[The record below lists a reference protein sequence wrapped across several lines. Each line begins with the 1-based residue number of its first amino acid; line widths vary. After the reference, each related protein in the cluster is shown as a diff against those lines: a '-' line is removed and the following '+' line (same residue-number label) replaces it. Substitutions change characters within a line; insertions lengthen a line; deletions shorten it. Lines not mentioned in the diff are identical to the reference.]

1 MVIIKAQNAG
11 FCFGVN
17 NAVNKAVVAAHE
29 YGNESIYTYGELIH
43 NPFVV
48 KELSD
53 MGIHAVDSLN
63 GIEEGI
69 LIIRSHGASP
79 CIYKEAYEKK
89 LSVIDATCPY
99 VKSIQNKV
107 EKYHK
112 KGYTVVIVGDK
123 SHPEVIGINGWCENE
138 AVIIGSAQ
146 EFCNDISL
154 TGNIC
159 VVAQTTIPK
168 NLFDDVC
175 AKIKQISPDAIV
187 FNTICSTTSLR
198 QQETEKIA
206 KKADVMIVIGG
217 FASSNTKKLADTCR
231 KNCKTVIQIESA
243 EDLQPPDFE
252 NAPVVGI
259 TAGASTPEHI
269 ILEVVQ
275 KMENSMENLEK
286 SLDDFKRLKVGDI
299 VKGKIISVN
308 EDEVYVDISYKSDGI
323 IKKADFLMD
332 LYTDLP
338 STVAIGDEVEAMITD
353 MNDGIGNVVLSKI
366 KVDEIAAM
374 KVTQEK
380 FESKE
385 TLPGKIVKV
394 VKGGF
399 IVDLSF
405 AKAFMPAYQ
414 YALKYVEDIN
424 ALLGKE
430 VEGRIIEFDKDKN
443 KIIFS
448 RRVILQEALDKR
460 RAEEAQKRQTAMA
473 ALEVGNVLS
482 APVKNITDFGI
493 FLDLNGVDGFVHI
506 SDLSWK
512 RIGKPQNFC
521 KVGDVLEAKIT
532 ELDRENN
539 KVKLS
544 VKDMTEEPWSVF
556 SKQFK
561 VGAVTEGTI
570 KSITK
575 FGAFAEIV
583 PGVEG
588 LIHISNISY
597 DKVDTVESVLKVG
610 DTVKFKI
617 MDIDNEKRKIGLSI
631 KDLSE
636 APKRKVEQNKIFY
649 KEDSHASMEE
659 AFKKYLK

>member
-1 MVIIKAQNAG
+1 MVIIKAESAG
-11 FCFGVN
+11 FCFGVS
-17 NAVNKAVVAAHE
+17 NAVDKALGATHE
-29 YGNESIYTYGELIH
+29 FISDSIYSYGELIH

-48 KELSD
+48 KQLSD
-53 MGIHAVDSLN
+53 AGIRAVDSVDE
-63 GIEEGI
+63 IENGI
-69 LIIRSHGASP
+69 LIIRSHGAAPSV
-79 CIYKEAYEKK
+79 YEKALEK
-89 LSVIDATCPY
+89 GIAIIDATCPY

-112 KGYTVVIVGDK
+112 KGYTIIIVGDEK
-123 SHPEVIGINGWCENE
+123 HPEVIGINGWCENK
-138 AVIIGSAQ
+138 ALIVGSA
-146 EFCNDISL
+146 EDMKKHTPLNKDV
-154 TGNIC
+154 C
-159 VVAQTTIPK
+159 VVSQTTILK
-168 NLFDDVC
+168 SLFDEVC
-175 AKIKQISPDAIV
+175 SEIKKISPNAIV

-206 KKADVMIVIGG
+206 KKADAMIVIGG
-217 FASSNTKKLADTCR
+217 FASSNTKKLADICR
-231 KNCKTVIQIESA
+231 QNCKRVKQVESA
-243 EDLQPPDFE
+243 EELEPLDFE
-252 NAPVVGI
+252 GARVVGI
-259 TAGASTPEHI
+259 TAGASTPEQI

-338 STVAIGDEVEAMITD
+338 STVAVGDEVEAMITD

-374 KVTQEK
+374 KITEEK
-380 FESKE
+380 FTAKE
-385 TLPGKIVKV
+385 TLNGKIVKV

-399 IVDLSF
+399 IVDIGF
-405 AKAFMPAYQ
+405 TKAFMPAYQ

-448 RRVILQEALDKR
+448 RRVLLQEALDKK
-460 RAEEAQKRQTAMA
+460 RAEDAEKREAAMS
-473 ALEVGNVLS
+473 ALDLGTVVN

-493 FLDLNGVDGFVHI
+493 FLDLNGVDGFVHV
-506 SDLSWK
+506 SDLAWR
-512 RIGKPQNFC
+512 RIGKPQSFC
-521 KVGDVLEAKIT
+521 KVGDVLEAKVT
-532 ELDRENN
+532 EIDRENN

-544 VKDMTEEPWSVF
+544 VKEMTEEPWSVF
-556 SKQFK
+556 SKQYK
-561 VGAVTEGTI
+561 VGATAEGAV

-575 FGAFAEIV
+575 FGAFAEII

-588 LIHISNISY
+588 LIHISNLSY
-597 DKVDTVESVLKVG
+597 DKVDSVESVLKVG

-617 MDIDNEKRKIGLSI
+617 MDIDNEKRKIGLSV

-636 APKRKVEQNKIFY
+636 PPKRKVEQNKLFY
-649 KEDSHASMEE
+649 KEDSMASMEE
-659 AFKKYLK
+659 AFKNYLK